1 MVSSAT
7 PISPLRRHALN
18 CTALFQTN
26 GRFAPIPAIQQ
37 LISFLL
43 YYLLISRELTQ
54 LCNFSIQARTGK
66 PSHRVCRSLT
76 WFFEVPQEDGE
87 DRGFETSCGRRVA
100 PRFSLA
106 LLRSRRRRRHSNCGK
121 SRKLCKLPRRGLIER
136 RLPAS
141 DSSPNQAGK
150 RKSGRSGIRPWQE
163 IWHRRSPRPRSSS
176 RPLLNSQSYT
186 SDLRNLL
193 EP

>member
-54 LCNFSIQARTGK
+54 LCNFLFR
-66 PSHRVCRSLT
+66 RELESL
-76 WFFEVPQEDGE
+76 
-87 DRGFETSCGRRVA
+87 R
-100 PRFSLA
+100 
-106 LLRSRRRRRHSNCGK
+106 
-121 SRKLCKLPRRGLIER
+121 IEFVG
-136 RLPAS
+136 P
-141 DSSPNQAGK
+141 
-150 RKSGRSGIRPWQE
+150 
-163 IWHRRSPRPRSSS
+163 
-176 RPLLNSQSYT
+176 
-186 SDLRNLL
+186 
-193 EP
+193 